1 MYSTVVILQ
10 TWRLVSKGSVESREQ
25 SGLFSLK
32 PNDFQGLQLRGF
44 NVKKKKKTPLLE
56 SKKLFNVNVYTVFW
70 VKTNVHTPQRQSW
83 VSAQETSDLWT
94 HTHTMEKKTIWSRY
108 VHFLFFLSHNVN
120 REVNTEPS
128 SKSLLFWSTPCVHKE
143 CDIWTWLSHNNRVQL
158 SWVSQSFRIY
168 KKTFQP
174 LYAVDIPLYCKSWYW
189 ITEKHNK

>member
-1 MYSTVVILQ
+1 MFTLYFGLKQMST
-10 TWRLVSKGSVESREQ
+10 RHNGS
-25 SGLFSLK
+25 L
-32 PNDFQGLQLRGF
+32 GF
-44 NVKKKKKTPLLE
+44 LHRK
-56 SKKLFNVNVYTVFW
+56 
-70 VKTNVHTPQRQSW
+70 
-83 VSAQETSDLWT
+83 QETSDLWT

-128 SKSLLFWSTPCVHKE
+128 SKSLLFWSTPCVHRE

-189 ITEKHNK
+189 NTDKHTEKYNK